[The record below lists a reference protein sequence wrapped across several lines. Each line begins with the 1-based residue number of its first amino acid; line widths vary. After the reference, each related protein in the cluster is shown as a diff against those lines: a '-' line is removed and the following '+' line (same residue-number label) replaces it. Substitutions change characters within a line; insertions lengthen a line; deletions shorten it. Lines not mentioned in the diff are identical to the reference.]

1 MKTNDKHGLTAV
13 MIISC
18 AIIFSIT
25 TLLLTPIYVYTV
37 SDAVTAAT
45 LLPDVLELLTDIAEL
60 AAFAICYSLVIF
72 AAVHSSLKSAMR
84 LCGVYTCAV
93 ALRRA
98 ASLAVSLLEFG
109 SIGLDD
115 VVSVAIYAVL
125 DTAQIFAVAAI
136 AAHCQKKCATGVSAK
151 KASGASTM
159 EVDACRVSDI
169 KFRSVYSP
177 REPLQRSALLAG
189 IMLAAI
195 KIISRIIFDIFY
207 GAPEGISEIA
217 VMTAYYLSD
226 ILTGVCFYA
235 LSTLIFYL
243 LLKKRE
249 HLKDR

>member
-18 AIIFSIT
+18 AVIFSIIT
-25 TLLLTPIYVYTV
+25 FLLTPIYVYTV
-37 SDAVTAAT
+37 SDAVWAAT

-60 AAFAICYSLVIF
+60 TVFAVCYSLVIF
-72 AAVHSSLKSAMR
+72 ATVRGSVKNGLR

-93 ALRRA
+93 ALRRT
-98 ASLAVSLLEFG
+98 ASLAVSLLEVG

-115 VVSVAIYAVL
+115 VGSVVIYAVL

-136 AAHCQKKCATGVSAK
+136 AAHCQRKCTNGVSAK
-151 KASGASTM
+151 KASAAPTEG
-159 EVDACRVSDI
+159 DACRVSDI
-169 KFRSVYSP
+169 KFKSIYSP

-207 GAPEGISEIA
+207 GAPENLSEIA

-235 LSTLIFYL
+235 LSMLVFYL

-249 HLKDR
+249 RIKDR